1 MFLKDLYL
9 HSKKLFIVVTL
20 FVTTFLYINYKQGI
34 IISPIYEYGMY
45 SGYFHLQDTL
55 VAYHIYVNDKIVDP
69 AILNLAERDLVFIS
83 PISFYMQAEHNDINF
98 LMSNNIFNKMHIGKI
113 IVKSNFENNTLEKDF
128 LNWYRKLL
136 QKVFSI
142 AIKRFAIYKQSY
154 IYQDNNI
161 KVISSPQILY
171 HFDTNQ

>member
-9 HSKKLFIVVTL
+9 NSKKLFIVVTI
-20 FVTTFLYINYKQGI
+20 FVITYLYINYKQGI
-34 IISPIYEYGMY
+34 IVSPIYEYGMY
-45 SGYFHLQDTL
+45 SAYSHLHDTL
-55 VAYHIYVNDKIVDP
+55 TAYHIYVNDKIVDP

-83 PISFYMQAEHNDINF
+83 PISFYTQAEQNNANF
-98 LMSNNIFNKMHIGKI
+98 STLYKVFNKMHFGKI
-113 IVKSNFENNTLEKDF
+113 MVKSNFENNILQIDF

-136 QKVFSI
+136 QQVLSI
-142 AIKRFAIYKQSY
+142 TINRFAIYKQSY